1 MAMRP
6 ELAASPMPAPPRA
19 APLCPGQGNGA
30 TPGQGN
36 GATPGQ
42 GNGATPGQGN
52 GFAPLELCGGLA
64 R

>member
-6 ELAASPMPAPPRA
+6 ELAASPMSVPQRA
-19 APLCPGQGNGA
+19 APPCPGHGNGA

-36 GATPGQ
+36 GPASNQ